1 MTIQALGT
9 VAIFAAMA
17 IAFMQKARDGKQE
30 RRTPKLTM
38 VAVTILLA
46 VGLVDV
52 YLWLLDLGT
61 FTNHIKGITGGPFIG
76 FCLMI
81 LLFLGYWW
89 KSDTVEALD
98 VMFGIL
104 MGPCW
109 WSWC

>member
-1 MTIQALGT
+1 MTVQALGT
-9 VAIFAAMA
+9 LAISAAMA

-61 FTNHIKGITGGPFIG
+61 FTNYIKGFMHPFFG
-76 FCLMI
+76 FCSMI
-81 LLFLGYWW
+81 LIFLLYWW
-89 KSDTVEALD
+89 MSDTVEALD

-104 MGPCW
+104 MGHFF

>member
-1 MTIQALGT
+1 MTVQALRT

-17 IAFMQKARDGKQE
+17 IAFMQKARDGRQE
-30 RRTPKLTM
+30 RRTPKLIM

-46 VGLVDV
+46 VALVDV
-52 YLWLLDLGT
+52 YLWLFDLGT
-61 FTNHIKGITGGPFIG
+61 FINYIKGFMHPFFG

-81 LLFLGYWW
+81 LIFLGYWSN
-89 KSDTVEALD
+89 SDTVEAQD

-104 MGPCW
+104 MGHFW

>member
-1 MTIQALGT
+1 MIEDSQYLRIEDLLATGSSPLSSS
-9 VAIFAAMA
+9 V
-17 IAFMQKARDGKQE
+17 
-30 RRTPKLTM
+30 TPKLTM

-61 FTNHIKGITGGPFIG
+61 FTNYIKGFMHPFFG
-76 FCLMI
+76 FCSMI
-81 LLFLGYWW
+81 LIFLLYWW

-104 MGPCW
+104 MGHFF